1 MPDWK
6 QEIRRRL
13 AGLNLEPT
21 REAEIVEELSQ
32 HLDDS
37 YAELLASGKSKEQA
51 TLAAL
56 AELSSSQ
63 LLARE
68 LRRVEN
74 RFTHEPPALGARR
87 NNMAGDLITD
97 LRYGLRMLV
106 KNPGFTLIAV
116 MSLALGIGA
125 NTAIFSLVNATLL
138 RQLPVANPERL
149 LFVYD
154 GNPGAVFSYPG
165 YCELR
170 DQNQAFDGLIAW
182 GGISASLNSDEQGG
196 GADLVTGAIVTGNF
210 FETLGVRAALGRVI
224 TPADDE
230 TPGAHPVAVISHGL
244 WQSRLGGKPDVI
256 GRELVLNG
264 QRFTVI
270 GVVPPEFQGA
280 QMGVNRDIYVPMM
293 MQAVMRPPRAA
304 YSGEMNPDL
313 LRVRGNRW
321 LYSIGRLKSGL
332 TSEQAQAELTVVA
345 RQQEHANPEGN
356 RDKKFTVSPVSLGD
370 PGQRAQM
377 IPVARLLLSIV
388 GAVLLIACANV
399 ANLLLARA
407 SARGKEIAVRL
418 AIGASRGR
426 LIRQLLTESMLLAF
440 VGGIA
445 GLLLAW
451 LSVDL
456 LKASPPP
463 PGALPVTPDFAIDL
477 RVLLFT
483 LGLSLLTGIIFGLA
497 PAIRAARPDLVPALK
512 DQSFSPDRNVR
523 RFGARS
529 LLVVGQVALSLVLLI
544 AAGLFL
550 RSLKQT
556 QAIDPGFDAH
566 KLLTAPLNINLLRY
580 TRVQGR
586 DFYRRVV
593 ESISA
598 VPGVESASLAR
609 NMPLGGRTS
618 ISSLMI
624 EGRSGPDSQFRSEGG
639 GFTPDDNS
647 ISTNT
652 IGLDYFE
659 TMGIGLL
666 RGRLFNSLDTEDKP
680 RVVIVN
686 EEFERR
692 HLGGG
697 DAIGKRLSIGG
708 PRGPWLEVTGVVGDS
723 KYVTLAET
731 PIPMAYLPLQQNH
744 ETGVTLLVRTAGDP
758 VSVAGEVRQ
767 EVQAL
772 EPNLPITSIR
782 PMNEFLG
789 SSLYAARMGA
799 ILVGVFAA
807 LALLLA
813 VVGLYGVMSFSVS
826 RRTREFGIRV
836 ALGAQ
841 ASDVFRMVIRDGVV
855 LAAAGIALGLGT
867 AAMLTRFLTS
877 FLYGIA
883 AVDAVTFT
891 SIPVVLILV
900 ALAACWVPARR
911 AMRTDPMVAL
921 RDSG

>member
-13 AGLNLEPT
+13 AGLKLEAT

-32 HLDDS
+32 HLDDG
-37 YAELLASGKSKEQA
+37 YAELRASGKSEEEA
-51 TLAAL
+51 TRTVL
-56 AELSSSQ
+56 AELSNSEV
-63 LLARE
+63 LARE
-68 LRRVEN
+68 LRCVEG
-74 RFTHEPPALGARR
+74 RLMHEPSVLGARR
-87 NNMAGDLITD
+87 KNMAGDLLTD
-97 LRYGLRMLV
+97 LRYGFRMLV
-106 KNPGFTLIAV
+106 KNPGFTFIAV

-138 RQLPVANPERL
+138 RQLPVASPERL
-149 LFVYD
+149 LYVYD
-154 GNPGAVFSYPG
+154 GNPGAVFSYPA
-165 YCELR
+165 YSELR

-182 GGISASLNSDEQGG
+182 GGISASLNSDEQSE

-224 TPADDE
+224 TPDDDQ
-230 TPGAHPVAVISHGL
+230 TPGAHPVTVISHGL
-244 WQSRLGGKPDVI
+244 WQSRLGGKADII

-293 MQAVMRPPRAA
+293 MQAVMRPPRSG

-313 LRVRGNRW
+313 LKVRTNRW
-321 LYSIGRLKSGL
+321 LYSIGRLKPGL
-332 TSEQAQAELTVVA
+332 TSEQAQAELTVFA
-345 RQQEHANPEGN
+345 RQQEQANPERD
-356 RDKKFTVSPVSLGD
+356 RDKKFTTSPVSLGD
-370 PGQRAQM
+370 PGERVQM

-407 SARGKEIAVRL
+407 SARRKEIAVRL

-426 LIRQLLTESMLLAF
+426 LIRQLLTESLLLAF
-440 VGGIA
+440 VGGVA

-451 LSVDL
+451 LTVDL

-497 PAIRAARPDLVPALK
+497 PAVRAARPDLVPALK
-512 DQSFSPDRNVR
+512 DQFSPDQHVR
-523 RFGARS
+523 RFSARN

-550 RSLKQT
+550 RSLKQAQT
-556 QAIDPGFDAH
+556 IDPGFDAQ

-580 TRVQGR
+580 TKPQGR
-586 DFYRRVV
+586 DFYQRVV
-593 ESISA
+593 ESVGA
-598 VPGVESASLAR
+598 VSSVESASVAR
-609 NMPLGGRTS
+609 NLPLSGRTS
-618 ISSLMI
+618 VSSLLI
-624 EGRSGPDSQFRSEGG
+624 EGRSGPDNQFRSEGG
-639 GFTPDDNS
+639 GFTTDDNS

-652 IGLDYFE
+652 VSLDYFE
-659 TMGIGLL
+659 TMGIRLL
-666 RGRLFNSLDTEDKP
+666 RGRLFESQDTEDKP

-686 EEFERR
+686 EAFERR
-692 HLGGG
+692 HLGGQ
-697 DAIGKRLSIGG
+697 DAMGKRLTLGG
-708 PRGPWLEVTGVVGDS
+708 PKGPWHEVTGVVRDS
-723 KYVTLAET
+723 KYVTLGET
-731 PIPMAYLPLQQNH
+731 PTPMAYLPLQQNH

-758 VSVAGEVRQ
+758 PSVAAAVRQ
-767 EVQAL
+767 EVQSL
-772 EPNLPITSIR
+772 EKNLPITAIR
-782 PMNEFLG
+782 PMNELVG
-789 SSLYAARMGA
+789 ASLYAARMGA
-799 ILVGVFAA
+799 IVVGVFGA

-813 VVGLYGVMSFSVS
+813 AVGLYGVMSFSVS

-841 ASDVFRMVIRDGVV
+841 SSDVFRLVIRDGVV
-855 LAAAGIALGLGT
+855 LVAAGIALGLSA

-877 FLYGIA
+877 FLYGIGA
-883 AVDAVTFT
+883 IDTLTFT
-891 SIPVVLILV
+891 SIPVVLIFV
-900 ALAACWVPARR
+900 ALAACYVPARR
-911 AMRTDPMVAL
+911 AMRTDPMLAL
-921 RDSG
+921 RNE